1 MKKLW
6 FTAGVLALMLI
17 VLAGCGKKE
26 EESKAAEEGI
36 PVEVQTVSLGAIST
50 ENKISGTVVSDKT
63 EQVYVSLSARC
74 MDVYAKAGDTVKAGQ
89 VLCKLDLTTFH
100 DSYELAEL
108 NYNNAR
114 KSYDDQ
120 VKLQDQQIAQQEKNY
135 NNTVALLAA
144 GAASQIEVDGAK
156 LALDSARVGKNTAL
170 SQLELAMKNAQ
181 KSMDQVND
189 TLKNVDGNGDIKAP
203 INGTVVSISVGRD
216 SFVSAGMPVAV
227 IESTQD
233 IKIGLSVSERLLPKL
248 KVGDTAQ
255 VKISALGQSFEGKIQ
270 DISKSV
276 NPSNRL
282 YTVNVSVPAGVSG
295 LVSGMF
301 ADVSLYT
308 DSRENTVVIPTESL
322 LVQEGG
328 QCVVLLN
335 EDKTARRV
343 PVETGLIGD
352 GVTEITSGLSGGET
366 IVTVGQSYLKDGEL
380 ARIVPVQ
387 E

>member
-6 FTAGVLALMLI
+6 FTAVVLVLMLI
-17 VLAGCGKKE
+17 VLAGCGKKG
-26 EESKAAEEGI
+26 EESEAADAGI
-36 PVEVQTVSLGAIST
+36 PVEVQTVSMGSIST
-50 ENKISGTVVSDKT
+50 ENKLSGTVLSDKT

-74 MDVYAKAGDTVKAGQ
+74 MEVYAEAGDAVKAGE
-89 VLCKLDLTTFH
+89 VLCKLDLGAFH
-100 DSYELAEL
+100 DNYELAEL

-114 KSYDDQ
+114 QSYDDQ
-120 VKLQDQQIAQQEKNY
+120 TKLQDQQIAQLEKNY
-135 NNTVALLAA
+135 NNTLALLEI
-144 GAASQIEVDGAK
+144 GAASQLEVDGAK

-181 KSMDQVND
+181 KSMDQVTD
-189 TLKNVDGNGDIKAP
+189 TLKNVDGNGEVKSP
-203 INGTVVSISVGRD
+203 INGTVVSIAVGRD

-248 KVGDTAQ
+248 KVGDAAQ
-255 VKISALGQSFEGKIQ
+255 VQISALGESFEGKIS
-270 DISKSV
+270 DIAQAV
-276 NPSNRL
+276 NPTNRL
-282 YTVNVSVPAGVSG
+282 YAVNVSVPAGVPG

-301 ADVSLYT
+301 ADVSIYT
-308 DSRENTVVIPTESL
+308 DSRENTVVIPTEAL

-335 EDKTARRV
+335 EDNTARRV

-366 IVTVGQSYLKDGEL
+366 IVTVGQSYLIDGAL
-380 ARIVPVQ
+380 ARIVPAQ